1 MEMNRET
8 DDWDMLL
15 AAAIGGD
22 SVAYSRFLH
31 LITPVIRGI
40 VRSRGTALGEAVC
53 EDIVQEVLLAVHLKR
68 HTWKQDSPVRPWV
81 YAITRYKVVDAFRSR
96 GKRVHVPIETIAETL
111 PAVEAVDPTV
121 AWDMEKMIGKLDGR
135 SADIVRR
142 IGLNGDS
149 ITETGEALAM
159 TEGAV
164 RVALHRALKKLAGF
178 RERFV
183 E

>member
-1 MEMNRET
+1 MNKET
-8 DDWDMLL
+8 DDWDALL
-15 AAAIGGD
+15 AAGIAGD
-22 SVAYSRFLH
+22 SVAYRRFLH
-31 LITPVIRGI
+31 LVTPVVRGI

-81 YAITRYKVVDAFRSR
+81 YAIARYKVVDGFRSR
-96 GKRVHVPIETIAETL
+96 GQRVHVPIESIVETL
-111 PAVEAVDPTV
+111 PAVEAADPTV

-149 ITETGEALAM
+149 IAETGEALLM
-159 TEGAV
+159 SEGAV
-164 RVALHRALKKLAGF
+164 RVALHRALKRLAAL

>member
-1 MEMNRET
+1 MNKET
-8 DDWDMLL
+8 DDWDVLL
-15 AAAIGGD
+15 AAGIAGD
-22 SVAYSRFLH
+22 SAAYRRFLY
-31 LITPVIRGI
+31 LVTPVIRGI

-81 YAITRYKVVDAFRSR
+81 YAIARYKVVDGFRSR
-96 GKRVHVPIETIAETL
+96 GQRVHVPIESVAESL
-111 PAVEAVDPTV
+111 PAAEAADPTV

-142 IGLNGDS
+142 IGLNGES
-149 ITETGEALAM
+149 IAETGEALLM
-159 TEGAV
+159 SEGAV
-164 RVALHRALKKLAGF
+164 RVALHRALKRLAAL